1 MSTMH
6 FSMKVNNAFLH
17 GGLHEKV
24 YMSLPPGFH
33 NKGEQCSK
41 RDMSQMVCKLKK
53 FLYGLKEASRMWF
66 SKFSIALIEFGFV
79 QSKADYSLFIRQQG
93 VFHCVAIV
101 C

>member
-1 MSTMH
+1 
-6 FSMKVNNAFLH
+6 
-17 GGLHEKV
+17 
-24 YMSLPPGFH
+24 
-33 NKGEQCSK
+33 
-41 RDMSQMVCKLKK
+41 MVCKLKK